1 MLRSV
6 FYDACMKSLAAV
18 GMCLALAL
26 TLCAQPE
33 GPAPILLTNVEQVV
47 MLPSTALA
55 SNRYEA
61 KVQGVVTYVSTASS
75 RIYVQDGEKSLMAT
89 LNSVRE
95 FQMGQRVEVTGS
107 VIGALPFPGIT
118 DGKATV
124 LGEASLPDA
133 PFFPAQ
139 QLAAG
144 EQAFRHITTRG
155 VVRDMNSS
163 KNGLLLLLTHE
174 GAAFELAVATPAP
187 ISREWLDAEIEVT
200 GKSYPFFNSRG
211 RPINFRFHTATTN
224 FIRVLKPG
232 SGKLF
237 DRPLMTIAEA
247 AKQPQEWQPRYRISG
262 TVTLHKPGVLYLDDG
277 TGVML
282 VLPMGLL
289 PKPLNGETL
298 THDPQTILHPGEKVE
313 VIGVRRNWHS
323 LTPTMIFAEYRRV
336 GEGPLPTPVPVKV
349 SDLVAGRNAGRVVSI
364 EGRILN
370 QRAWNTSSGA
380 HNQLVTL
387 QAGEDVVEAN
397 WTSEIPAEWKMKPDT
412 YVRVTGVHES
422 EGGQVKSRPTF
433 QILMRSPSDITPASA
448 PAFWK
453 QAKVW
458 KPSLAAGVVGA
469 LAAGWILMLRRQ
481 VRRRT
486 EQLQSTNSE
495 LQDEVNDRKR
505 AELVQRAIYQ
515 ISEAVRSEQD
525 LKSFYARIHEVVRSL
540 MPAANFFLLLYNEEM
555 DRHEYVYHVDQ
566 VDPWPAPRKVTAGL
580 VGYILRTGRALLVDR
595 ESMTNAQNDWH
606 SVSGT
611 PSAVWLGVPLKVHG
625 EIVGVMAVQDYQNP
639 KAYGDDEK
647 KILIYMAEQTGLAL
661 ERKHSDAALEESQA
675 RLRESLID
683 VARALDQERE
693 LSQLKSSFVTMVSH
707 EFRTPLEVIL
717 SSSNIL
723 DRYLERLPAEKRKAQ
738 LRAIRKAVHRMND
751 LIEDVLLLGKLEGG
765 RLTCQPTPI
774 DLMAFCRRSIDEIES
789 AAGREGTIRLAISDL
804 NGEVSGDEGL
814 LHHILANLLSNALKY
829 SPGEQSVDLTVAKH
843 GPDAEFVIRDRGCG
857 IPIADRARLFT
868 AFSRGSNVAQTRG
881 TGLGLAIVKR
891 CVDLHGGSI
900 RCDSEEGKG
909 TAFVVSLPLFDET
922 RRFRRKPS
930 TESLLS

>member
-1 MLRSV
+1 
-6 FYDACMKSLAAV
+6 MKSLAAV
-18 GMCLALAL
+18 GMSLALAL

-33 GPAPILLTNVEQVV
+33 GPAPILLTNIEQVV
-47 MLPSTALA
+47 TLSSKALA

-61 KVQGVVTYVSTASS
+61 RVQGVITYVSTAGS
-75 RIYVQDGEKSLMAT
+75 RIYVQEGDKSLMAT
-89 LNSVRE
+89 LNSVRG
-95 FQMGQRVEVTGS
+95 FQLGQRVEVTGS
-107 VIGALPFPGIT
+107 VIGALPFAGIT

-124 LGEASLPDA
+124 VGQAPLPEA
-133 PFFPAQ
+133 PFFPAH

-144 EQAFRHITTRG
+144 EQAFRHVTTRG
-155 VVRDMNSS
+155 FVRDMNSS
-163 KNGLLLLLTHE
+163 KNGFLLLLTHE
-174 GAAFELAVATPAP
+174 GTVFELSVLAP
-187 ISREWLDAEIEVT
+187 VPIPREWLDAEIEVT

-211 RPINFRFHTATTN
+211 RATTFRFHTVSTN

-232 SGKLF
+232 SGRLF
-237 DRPLMTIAEA
+237 DRPLMTIAEV
-247 AKQPQEWQPRYRISG
+247 AKLPQEWQPRYKVSG

-289 PKPLNGETL
+289 PKPVNGETL
-298 THDPQTILHPGEKVE
+298 THEAQSILQPGEKVE
-313 VIGVRRNWHS
+313 VIGVRHNWYS
-323 LTPTMIFAEYRRV
+323 LTPTLIFAEYRRI
-336 GEGPLPTPVPVKV
+336 GKGALPAPVPVKA
-349 SDLVAGRNAGRVVSI
+349 SDLAAGRHAGRVVSI

-370 QRAWNTSSGA
+370 ERNWSTSVGTY
-380 HNQLVTL
+380 NQLVTL

-397 WTSEIPAEWKMKPDT
+397 WTSETPAEWKIKPDT
-412 YVRVTGVHES
+412 YVRITGVHDS
-422 EGGQVKSRPTF
+422 EGGRVKSRPTF
-433 QILMRSPSDITPASA
+433 QILMRSPSDIAPASV

-453 QAKVW
+453 QPKVW
-458 KPSLAAGVVGA
+458 KPSLAAGLVGV
-469 LAAGWILMLRRQ
+469 LAAGWILLLRRQ

-486 EQLQSTNSE
+486 QQLQATNRE

-505 AELVQRAIYQ
+505 AELVQRAIYR

-540 MPAANFFLLLYNEEM
+540 MPAENFFLLLYREELE
-555 DRHEYVYHVDQ
+555 RHEYVYHVDQ
-566 VDPWPAPRKVTAGL
+566 VDPWPPPRMVTGGL

-595 ESMTNAQNDWH
+595 ESMTNEKNEWH
-606 SVSGT
+606 SISGT

-639 KAYGDDEK
+639 KAYSDDEK

-661 ERKHSDAALEESQA
+661 ERKHSDAALAESQA

-765 RLTCQPTPI
+765 RLTCQPNPI
-774 DLMAFCRRSIDEIES
+774 DLTAFCRRSIDEIES
-789 AAGREGTIRLAISDL
+789 ASGREGTIHLAVSEMQ
-804 NGEVSGDEGL
+804 GQVSGDEGL

-829 SPGEQSVDLTVAKH
+829 SPDEQSVDVTVTKQ

-900 RCDSEEGKG
+900 RCESEEGKG
-909 TAFVVSLPLFDET
+909 TAFIVTLPLFDET
-922 RRFRRKPS
+922 RRFRRKGDES
-930 TESLLS
+930 TVPMAQAS